1 MWILDEFCFFEINGF
16 KSDHLS
22 TNLFFQLLLQYDY
35 NFTSLFKHAV
45 KFSIFIS
52 QTMILFDELLNI
64 DICGLLIPFLFSQFG
79 VLLRAIIIES
89 LIGVLHWRPPAWSL
103 LIVCFILVVVRVH
116 GWKLLCVVCRRFSVG
131 WQFRHNILLLNQI
144 NLRTCFSPTK
154 NIKYCVQLV
163 IYWHFVL

>member
-1 MWILDEFCFFEINGF
+1 LDEFCFFEINGF
-16 KSDHLS
+16 KSDHLC

-64 DICGLLIPFLFSQFG
+64 DICGLLIPFLFSQFE

-89 LIGVLHWRPPAWSL
+89 LIGVLHWRPPA
-103 LIVCFILVVVRVH
+103 
-116 GWKLLCVVCRRFSVG
+116 
-131 WQFRHNILLLNQI
+131 
-144 NLRTCFSPTK
+144 
-154 NIKYCVQLV
+154 
-163 IYWHFVL
+163 